1 MRSEICTI
9 LIQIEEWRKSLRG
22 ASWHLGFEGG
32 KRRQC
37 DITKFAIVLLW
48 RIIAQHVTD
57 EEGVTRLPIL
67 CEVLRDRAAGLDSER
82 LYFRVVLASMWF

>member
-1 MRSEICTI
+1 M
-9 LIQIEEWRKSLRG
+9 
-22 ASWHLGFEGG
+22 
-32 KRRQC
+32 
-37 DITKFAIVLLW
+37 LLW